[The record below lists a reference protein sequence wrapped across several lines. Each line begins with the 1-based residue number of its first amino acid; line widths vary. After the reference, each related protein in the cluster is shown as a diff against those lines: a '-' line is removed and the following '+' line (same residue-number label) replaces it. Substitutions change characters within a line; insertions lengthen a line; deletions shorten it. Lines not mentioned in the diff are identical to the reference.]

1 MGPDL
6 DVVIVTYNSIHVIDA
21 LLDSLPAA
29 LDGLA
34 GDVVVVDNGSA
45 DGTADR
51 VEARGDCRVVRS
63 TNTGYAS
70 GINLGVREA
79 VPAESILVLN
89 PDVRLHEKSIPPL
102 LAALAEPGVG
112 IAVPR
117 ILSSGGKLE
126 LSLRR
131 EPTLPRALGLGW
143 TRLPAFAET
152 VHRRADYATPRE
164 VDWAV
169 GAVMAVSR
177 KCHDVLEG
185 WDESYF
191 MYSEETDLCLRA
203 RDAGLRTRYVPH
215 ARAVHIGGQS
225 GRDSRTHVIQVV
237 NRVRLYR
244 RRHGPFA
251 SWCFFALMAA
261 RQLVRWLIHGRQD
274 AKAAALAL
282 ALPSRRPRMLR
293 CGGRLMPR

>member
-34 GDVVVVDNGSA
+34 CDIVVVDNGSA
-45 DGTADR
+45 DGTAGR

-63 TNTGYAS
+63 TNTGYAG
-70 GINLGVREA
+70 GINRAVREA
-79 VPAESILVLN
+79 VPAEAILVLN

-102 LAALAEPGVG
+102 LAVLAEPGVG

-117 ILSSGGKLE
+117 ILSAGGKLE

-131 EPTLPRALGLGW
+131 EPTLLRALGLGW

-164 VDWAV
+164 VDWAA

-191 MYSEETDLCLRA
+191 MYSEETDMCLRA
-203 RDAGLRTRYVPH
+203 RDAGLRTRYVPCS
-215 ARAVHIGGQS
+215 RAVHIGGQS

-237 NRVRLYR
+237 NRIRLYR

-251 SWCFFALMAA
+251 SGCFYALMAA
-261 RQLVRWLIHGRQD
+261 RQLVRWLIRGRQD

-282 ALPSRRPRMLR
+282 ALPYRRPRVLR